1 MDFQSI
7 ILFFASFAFIFG
19 SAVILKLLYEVN
31 KDKNLKS
38 A

>member
-1 MDFQSI
+1 MYFQSI
-7 ILFFASFAFIFG
+7 ILAFASVALVFG

-31 KDKNLKS
+31 KHKNLKS

>member
-1 MDFQSI
+1 MDFQTI
-7 ILFFASFAFIFG
+7 ILGIASFALIFG

-31 KDKNLKS
+31 KHNKLEK

>member
-7 ILFFASFAFIFG
+7 ILAFSSVALVFG

-31 KDKNLKS
+31 KHKTLKS
-38 A
+38 T

>member
-7 ILFFASFAFIFG
+7 ILAFASVDLVFG
-19 SAVILKLLYEVN
+19 SAVILRLLYEVN
-31 KDKNLKS
+31 KHKNLKS

>member
-7 ILFFASFAFIFG
+7 ILVIASVALIFG

-31 KDKNLKS
+31 KHKNLKS

>member
-7 ILFFASFAFIFG
+7 ILGIASVALIIG
-19 SAVILKLLYEVN
+19 SVTILKLLYDIN
-31 KDKNLKS
+31 KHKNLKS

>member
-7 ILFFASFAFIFG
+7 ILGIASFALIFG

-31 KDKNLKS
+31 KHKNLKS

>member
-1 MDFQSI
+1 MDFQTI
-7 ILFFASFAFIFG
+7 ILGIASFALIFG

-31 KDKNLKS
+31 KHNKLGK